1 MKRCHF
7 REEAEANTGGYT
19 ADRSISLKK
28 KDKNLRENLAY
39 FRTKDAVF
47 STKCASF

>member
-1 MKRCHF
+1 MSFPGRG
-7 REEAEANTGGYT
+7 RDNAGGCT

-28 KDKNLRENLAY
+28 KDKNLGENLAY
-39 FRTKDAVF
+39 FHTKGVVF